1 MLISRSAVLR
11 AMLWL
16 GLLVS
21 LSTGSTIALSNP
33 PAYLAIIID
42 DLGHNL
48 SNGQRAVRLSSPITY
63 AVLPDSIH
71 AETISH
77 LAHASNKEV
86 MVHLPMTNHSNF
98 PDSPNTLN
106 EQQAEHEFLDTVA
119 RAIQQVPY
127 AIGINNHMGSRLT
140 EQRTQMTWLMQD
152 LKKRDMFF
160 IDSRTTP
167 ATVAEQIAIETNL
180 KAAHRDVF
188 LDNTRSYEAI
198 SAAFAAAVHIAKT
211 QGSALVI
218 AHPYPITL
226 QFLEETLPLMKD
238 MGIEIIRTSELV
250 SFQLSQPTSTHT
262 MAE

>member
-1 MLISRSAVLR
+1 
-11 AMLWL
+11 
-16 GLLVS
+16 
-21 LSTGSTIALSNP
+21 
-33 PAYLAIIID
+33 
-42 DLGHNL
+42 
-48 SNGQRAVRLSSPITY
+48 
-63 AVLPDSIH
+63 
-71 AETISH
+71 
-77 LAHASNKEV
+77 
-86 MVHLPMTNHSNF
+86 MVHLPITDHSNY
-98 PDSPNTLN
+98 PDSPNTLD
-106 EQQAEHEFLDTVA
+106 EQQAGHEFLDTIA
-119 RAIQQVPY
+119 RAIQQVPD
-127 AIGINNHMGSRLT
+127 AIGINNHMGSRLAQ
-140 EQRTQMTWLMQD
+140 QRTQITWLMQD

-167 ATVAEQIAIETNL
+167 ATMAEQVAIETNL

-188 LDNTRSYEAI
+188 LDNTSSYAAI

-238 MGIEIIRTSELV
+238 MGAEIIHTSELV

>member
-1 MLISRSAVLR
+1 MRLLLAAIPRSI
-11 AMLWL
+11 LWL
-16 GLLVS
+16 GFMTS
-21 LSTGSTIALSNP
+21 LCTLSNMALSNP

-48 SNGQRAVRLSSPITY
+48 SNGERAVRLSSPVTY

-71 AETISH
+71 AKTISL
-77 LAHASNKEV
+77 LAHTSNKEV
-86 MVHLPMTNHSNF
+86 LVHLPMTNHSNH

-106 EQQAEHEFLDTVA
+106 EQQAEHEFLEAID

-140 EQRTQMTWLMQD
+140 QQRTQMTWLMQD

-167 ATVAEQIAIETNL
+167 ATVAEQVARETNL

-188 LDNTRSYEAI
+188 LDNIRNHEAI
-198 SAAFAAAVHIAKT
+198 SAAFASAVHIAKT

-218 AHPYPITL
+218 AHPYPVTL

-238 MGIEIIRTSELV
+238 MGIEVIRTSELV
-250 SFQLSQPTSTHT
+250 AFQLSQTSATNT
-262 MAE
+262 VAE